1 MRIPRLP
8 GLPAGGLTRGPE
20 RVASV
25 PAAPKGGAE
34 CGGTQETGLS
44 GAAGLAPPRHAG
56 PRPGFRFRFRAAG
69 RFSRE

>member
-44 GAAGLAPPRHAG
+44 GAAGLAPPARR
-56 PRPGFRFRFRAAG
+56 PPPGFRFRFRAAG